1 MGYTKLNIASNRTAM
16 EQLGYSAYML
26 YMYFCIN
33 ATGFNLILSK
43 VALCSE
49 TKLSANTY
57 YAAFNELVEKGYLV
71 RKPGTQCLYN
81 FYEDPAR
88 AGAIPK
94 NRTTRI
100 EKQESRPQKAVEN
113 IKNTFQLTDDV
124 AIGTPDELGSLK
136 IARAR
141 HIMHLADN
149 MIMFMHLN
157 SWQKKLYAL
166 QNEERDEAWGEGAWM
181 ILPDDKNIAAFRLV
195 KNRRGGGKEKIFA
208 VQTNLDYNRWEPI
221 GELIRNEKQ
230 SKAG

>member
-1 MGYTKLNIASNRTAM
+1 MEFITNPNQRRICIFKVESETGYTKLNVASNRTAM
-16 EQLGYSAYML
+16 AQLGYSAYML

-49 TKLSANTY
+49 TKLSANMY

-81 FYEDPAR
+81 FYEDPNR

-113 IKNTFQLTDDV
+113 IKNIKNTANGNAEASPLSGCAAPVARLTADD
-124 AIGTPDELGSLK
+124 LK
-136 IARAR
+136 AAQI
-141 HIMHLADN
+141 HVFAD
-149 MIMFMHLN
+149 I
-157 SWQKKLYAL
+157 
-166 QNEERDEAWGEGAWM
+166 
-181 ILPDDKNIAAFRLV
+181 
-195 KNRRGGGKEKIFA
+195 
-208 VQTNLDYNRWEPI
+208 
-221 GELIRNEKQ
+221 
-230 SKAG
+230 